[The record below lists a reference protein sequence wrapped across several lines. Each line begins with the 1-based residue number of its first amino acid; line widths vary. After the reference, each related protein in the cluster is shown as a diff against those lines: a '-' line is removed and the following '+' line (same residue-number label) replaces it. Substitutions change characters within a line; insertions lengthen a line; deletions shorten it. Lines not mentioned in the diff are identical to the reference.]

1 MLQRILVW
9 DMPTR
14 VFHWLLALSFAGAF
28 LTAETERYRD
38 IHLMLGYTFL
48 GAIIFRIIWGFVG
61 TRYARFR
68 SFLFQPGMVIRYIR
82 SLFGKAPEHHI
93 GHNPAGA
100 VAIFLIL
107 GLGILIGLSGILL
120 YFEVGGDVFEELH
133 EVIANTMLLVVA
145 IHIVGVVV
153 SSVLHHENLVRAMI
167 TGYKAGEANQAA
179 NQSFLWLG
187 ILLLVAVVIYWVGT
201 LSA

>member
-68 SFLFQPGMVIRYIR
+68 SFLFQPGKVMRYVR

-133 EVIANTMLLVVA
+133 EVVANTMLLVVA
-145 IHIVGVVV
+145 IHIAGVVV
-153 SSVLHHENLVRAMI
+153 SSMLHHENLVRAMI